1 MEEEARAILRAS
13 LKVKNVPSPSPG
25 AIDPEVCRT
34 LWWRRTRTSGTR
46 IDPPLPETH
55 EVMVLD
61 TNVLS
66 EALKPMPSDEV
77 LGWLAAQPPS
87 SIFTTTITMAE
98 VLYGV
103 EALPQGKRRTRLLAA
118 VEKMF
123 AEQFEGRMLPFDE
136 EAARLFARIVASRN
150 TVGRPISQHGCRD
163 RRDYEVESRGS
174 VDPVA
179 RFPARWSFN
188 RPTD

>member
-1 MEEEARAILRAS
+1 VI
-13 LKVKNVPSPSPG
+13 
-25 AIDPEVCRT
+25 
-34 LWWRRTRTSGTR
+34 
-46 IDPPLPETH
+46 
-55 EVMVLD
+55 VLD

-66 EALKPMPSDEV
+66 EALKPTPSDEV
-77 LGWLAAQPPS
+77 LRWLAAQPPS
-87 SIFTTTITMAE
+87 SVFTTTITMAE

-150 TVGRPISQHGCRD
+150 TAGRPISQMDAMIAAITR
-163 RRDYEVESRGS
+163 S
-174 VDPVA
+174 
-179 RFPARWSFN
+179 N
-188 RPTD
+188 RAVLSTRNTADFDQCGIQVINPWND